1 MSDNED
7 YFSNNSDSDSENE
20 DISISSD
27 DDDDEDLNLQE
38 KNINDDEIEDEE
50 IEIEDDDG
58 DLIVDNDDDEEIDVD
73 VDEDED
79 YDYNMDSQDGGAEE
93 KDILEKS
100 VKNKSKKKLII
111 ENDEDDEED
120 NDNDNDDE
128 NYLQKFN
135 SEINK
140 NYVEEYH
147 PECIIHNFDE
157 ISVLTQIIRDEDYNI
172 IDPLHRTIPFLTKYE
187 KTRVIG
193 QRAKQINS
201 GAKPFIQVPE
211 NIIDGYLIAEMELQ
225 QKRIPF
231 IIRRPLNNGGSEY
244 WNLKDLEIIDF

>member
-7 YFSNNSDSDSENE
+7 YFSNNSDSDSVSDNDD
-20 DISISSD
+20 DISVSSSENDDDVNLEEKKINDDEAEEIDEDDDGELIIDNDNDELD
-27 DDDDEDLNLQE
+27 DDDD
-38 KNINDDEIEDEE
+38 DDYEYDIDSQTGGA
-50 IEIEDDDG
+50 D
-58 DLIVDNDDDEEIDVD
+58 DNDV
-73 VDEDED
+73 
-79 YDYNMDSQDGGAEE
+79 
-93 KDILEKS
+93 LEKS

-111 ENDEDDEED
+111 EKEEEDDD
-120 NDNDNDDE
+120 DDDDMDDE
-128 NYLQKFN
+128 NYLQKFD
-135 SEINK
+135 SDINK
-140 NYVEEYH
+140 SYIEEYH

-157 ISVLTQIIRDEDYNI
+157 ISVLTQIVRDSDYNV
-172 IDPLHRTIPFLTKYE
+172 IDPLHKTVPFLTKYE
-187 KTRVIG
+187 KTRIIG

-211 NIIDGYLIAEMELQ
+211 NVIDGYLIAEMELQ

>member
-7 YFSNNSDSDSENE
+7 YFSNNSESDSENE
-20 DISISSD
+20 DISLSSD
-27 DDDDEDLNLQE
+27 DDEEDPNLQE
-38 KNINDDEIEDEE
+38 KNINDDEIEDE
-50 IEIEDDDG
+50 EIEDDDG
-58 DLIVDNDDDEEIDVD
+58 DLIVDNDDDEEIDD
-73 VDEDED
+73 DEDDDEVDD

-111 ENDEDDEED
+111 ENDEDDDED
-120 NDNDNDDE
+120 DDEDEDE

-157 ISVLTQIIRDEDYNI
+157 IAVLTKITRDEDYNI

-187 KTRVIG
+187 KTRIIG

-225 QKRIPF
+225 QKRIPV
-231 IIRRPLNNGGSEY
+231 IIRRPLNN
-244 WNLKDLEIIDF
+244 